1 VQGCGAGKHQGQ
13 TVAFVGGT
21 SASTPLVAGMI
32 ALWIQK
38 AREQGLPRVGF
49 APPLLYSTATKFPAA
64 FVDVT
69 LGSNAIYNVPCCQ
82 ARGGYDLASGLG
94 SPLADRIADHLP
106 AGG

>member
-1 VQGCGAGKHQGQ
+1 
-13 TVAFVGGT
+13 
-21 SASTPLVAGMI
+21 MI

-49 APPLLYSTATKFPAA
+49 VPPLLYSLATKSPTA

-69 LGSNAIYNVPCCQ
+69 LGSNEIYNVPCCR

-94 SPLADRIADHLP
+94 SPRADGIAEHLP
-106 AGG
+106 ARGS

>member
-1 VQGCGAGKHQGQ
+1 
-13 TVAFVGGT
+13 
-21 SASTPLVAGMI
+21 MI

-49 APPLLYSTATKFPAA
+49 APPLLYAMATRYPTA

-69 LGSNAIYNVPCCQ
+69 LGSNAIYDAVPCCR

-94 SPLADRIADHLP
+94 SPRADTIAGHLL
-106 AGG
+106 GRGQ